1 MNRTDV
7 LLAAETRRVQSQM
20 EMALMR
26 VRLASTCAEAVRHCH
41 INVRAPYQALRHLMG
56 VGRFNA
62 QAEPLVKA
70 IVQRQ
75 LDEYR
80 SADARNKEWLH
91 GSLIRDWS
99 HLRGHFPRL
108 YASAMEQLQE

>member
-26 VRLASTCAEAVRHCH
+26 IRLASTCTDAVRHCH

-56 VGRFNA
+56 VSRFNA
-62 QAEPLVKA
+62 QAEPLLKA
-70 IVQRQ
+70 IVLRQ
-75 LDEYR
+75 FDEYR
-80 SADARNKEWLH
+80 SADTINKEWLRD
-91 GSLIRDWS
+91 SLIRDWN

-108 YASAMEQLQE
+108 YSSAIQLLQE